1 MNADMPP
8 PHVSFRS
15 EPELSSGASIP
26 HLVELLSEN
35 ILGELLPESGSCEQR
50 AHGAM
55 VVSSLPVG
63 SGVEGKVV
71 IYLGPVL
78 GDIEKVLLDA
88 GVAGAALLVLSSA
101 EERGSF
107 DQRRSDWVPTVWL
120 DQDVDWAEV
129 IALCRSATA
138 EAVAETAVGIPVGDI
153 FAVADT
159 LATLSGGAVSIVDT
173 VGRVLGYSTL
183 PGQEIDELRR
193 RTTLTL
199 QEDVSPD
206 KDSDFAVA
214 YSSGKALMM
223 PAPAANS
230 YGRVVIAVRNRG
242 EALGTIWVIV
252 PPGGSA
258 ESIAEVLETMEPMV
272 SQHLLRARS
281 FGRRQL
287 ERTTDLVRSL
297 IYDSDNVVV
306 ATRYLGLSL
315 HHQRVVV
322 RFRFPHS
329 QIASQVRDLHR
340 LHHSVETH
348 AQLSSFPRAVVALI
362 DTDVVAILEVTGDN
376 AVEHVVQFGHRIVDY
391 QRQAGAV
398 PFIAGVGGA
407 TVELSGLGT
416 SNLQALDTLAAIET
430 SMERPE
436 TSRIRHTVGTF
447 SEWRSDI
454 GLSYIA
460 DSLRSGHLWAHD
472 QAENILVYDADNET
486 AYAKTLLTFFRYR
499 ENVAATAKRLHTHHN
514 TVRYRLG
521 RVEPLFG
528 IDLDDSSQRLWLWMR
543 LEAEKR

>member
-1 MNADMPP
+1 MNADVPP
-8 PHVSFRS
+8 PQASFRS
-15 EPELSSGASIP
+15 GPELASGTSIP
-26 HLVELLSEN
+26 NLVELLSES
-35 ILGELLPESGSCEQR
+35 ILGELLPDSGDYGQR
-50 AHGAM
+50 AHG
-55 VVSSLPVG
+55 VVVATSLPIG
-63 SGVEGKVV
+63 SGAKGKVV

-78 GDIEKVLLDA
+78 SDIEKVLFDA
-88 GVAGAALLVLSSA
+88 GTAGAALLILSSA
-101 EERGSF
+101 EKRVGF
-107 DQRRSDWVPTVWL
+107 DQRPSDWVPAVWL
-120 DQDVDWAEV
+120 DQDADWVEI

-138 EAVAETAVGIPVGDI
+138 EGVAETALGIPVGDI

-206 KDSDFAVA
+206 KDSDFAVV

-223 PAPAANS
+223 PAPAADS
-230 YGRVVIAVRNRG
+230 YGRVVIAVRYRG
-242 EALGTIWVIV
+242 EVLGTIWVIQ
-252 PPGGSA
+252 PPGGRA
-258 ESIAEVLETMEPMV
+258 ESITEVLETMEPMV
-272 SQHLLRARS
+272 SQHLLRTRF
-281 FGRRQL
+281 FGRRQV

-297 IYDSDNVVV
+297 VYDSDNVVV

-348 AQLSSFPRAVVALI
+348 AQLSFPRAVVALI
-362 DTDVVAILEVTGDN
+362 DTDIVAILEVAGDD
-376 AVEHVVQFGHRIVDY
+376 AVKHVVQFGHRIVDY

-407 TVELSGLGT
+407 TVELSGLGA

-430 SMERPE
+430 SMEQPE
-436 TSRIRHTVGTF
+436 ATRIRNTVGSF
-447 SEWRSDI
+447 NEWRSDI

-460 DSLRSGHLWAHD
+460 DSILSGHLWAHD
-472 QAENILVYDADNET
+472 QAQNVLDYDSHNET
-486 AYAKTLLTFFRYR
+486 AYAETLLSFFRCR

-514 TVRYRLG
+514 TIRYRLG
-521 RVEPLFG
+521 RVEPIFG

>member
-1 MNADMPP
+1 MNADVPP
-8 PHVSFRS
+8 PPDSVRS
-15 EPELSSGASIP
+15 GPELTSGTSIP
-26 HLVELLSEN
+26 DLVELLSEN
-35 ILGELLPESGSCEQR
+35 ILGELLPDSGDFGQR
-50 AHGAM
+50 AHGTT
-55 VVSSLPVG
+55 VVTSLPIA
-63 SGVEGKVV
+63 SGAAGKVV

-78 GDIEKVLLDA
+78 SDIEKALLNV
-88 GVAGAALLVLSSA
+88 GTTGAALLILSSA
-101 EERGSF
+101 EKRIGFE
-107 DQRRSDWVPTVWL
+107 QRQSDWVPTVWL
-120 DQDVDWAEV
+120 DQDVDWAEI

-138 EAVAETAVGIPVGDI
+138 EGVAETAVGIPVGDI

-199 QEDVSPD
+199 QEDELPD
-206 KDSDFAVA
+206 KDSDFAVV

-223 PAPAANS
+223 PPPAANS

-242 EALGTIWVIV
+242 EVLGTIWVILSSDE
-252 PPGGSA
+252 SA

-272 SQHLLRARS
+272 SQHLLRSRF
-281 FGRRQL
+281 FGRRQI

-297 IYDSDNVVV
+297 VYDRDNVVV

-329 QIASQVRDLHR
+329 QIASHVRDLHR

-348 AQLSSFPRAVVALI
+348 AQLSFPRAVVALL
-362 DTDVVAILEVTGDN
+362 DTDIVAILEVTGDH
-376 AVEHVVQFGHRIVDY
+376 AVEHVVRFGHRIVDY
-391 QRQAGAV
+391 QRQAGSV
-398 PFIAGVGGA
+398 PFIAGVGRA

-436 TSRIRHTVGTF
+436 SNGLTHTVGAF
-447 SEWRSDI
+447 SEWRSEI

-460 DSLRSGHLWAHD
+460 DSIRSGHLWAHD
-472 QAENILVYDADNET
+472 QAQNVLDYDADNET
-486 AYAKTLLTFFRYR
+486 AYAETLLSFFRYR

-514 TVRYRLG
+514 TIRYRLG

-528 IDLDDSSQRLWLWMR
+528 INLDDPSQRLWLWMR